1 FVPKPFTPFQWMG
14 QASIDELNR
23 KTNLIRDSIR
33 KRRLGKYINLKW
45 RDPKIS
51 YLECVLG
58 RGDRRL
64 SDVIYTAY
72 KNGAVFDGWTD
83 QFRFDIWEKS
93 LEDNGIS
100 DYLGEKSLDSCLPWD
115 HINKGVSKQFLKS
128 ELQKAFAGEYTDDC
142 REKICYN
149 CGIADSGE
157 CVINKNRKKNKKPVF
172 PDSYPDNIKEK
183 EPEKSGKK
191 IRIRIWFAKKDFAR
205 FLSHLDL
212 SDLFSRGARMSETSI
227 YYTKGFNPHPKISFG
242 PALPTGYIGL
252 NEYFDIITEEVPVI
266 PEFIKNFQA
275 ALPLGITI
283 NNAEVINSEGEE
295 TVSNSPKSAAYRV
308 LLNSVFTQDDVKS
321 LEKITLD
328 DISDEMYIL
337 KKEDKKIYVK
347 KYIEKIQYLA
357 DRKEFF
363 IVIKFYNNGTL
374 RVEDLL
380 SLFMKGDKKLFLQC
394 TIIRENIFF

>member
-1 FVPKPFTPFQWMG
+1 
-14 QASIDELNR
+14 
-23 KTNLIRDSIR
+23 
-33 KRRLGKYINLKW
+33 
-45 RDPKIS
+45 
-51 YLECVLG
+51 
-58 RGDRRL
+58 
-64 SDVIYTAY
+64 
-72 KNGAVFDGWTD
+72 
-83 QFRFDIWEKS
+83 
-93 LEDNGIS
+93 
-100 DYLGEKSLDSCLPWD
+100 
-115 HINKGVSKQFLKS
+115 
-128 ELQKAFAGEYTDDC
+128 
-142 REKICYN
+142 
-149 CGIADSGE
+149 
-157 CVINKNRKKNKKPVF
+157 
-172 PDSYPDNIKEK
+172 
-183 EPEKSGKK
+183 
-191 IRIRIWFAKKDFAR
+191 
-205 FLSHLDL
+205 
-212 SDLFSRGARMSETSI
+212 MSETSI

-357 DRKEFF
+357 DRKEIF
-363 IVIKFYNNGTL
+363 IVIRFYNNGTL